1 MALTA
6 TQILTAI
13 APNLASNP
21 LAAVYLEM
29 SDERTAQGFFGAKR
43 EHAIALRAA
52 HMMTVYLSGVRSEGE
67 TGSITSKSEGELS
80 VSFGSVSAGPNDDG
94 SLTQTTYGIELLAL
108 IKASGPFISVTGA
121 PNYDS
126 IPSAGYYAD

>member
-29 SDERTAQGFFGAKR
+29 AADRTAQGFFGAKR
-43 EHAIALRAA
+43 EYAIAYRAA
-52 HMMTVYLSGVRSEGE
+52 HMMTLFLSGVRTEGE
-67 TGSITSKSEGELS
+67 VGPIASKSEGELS
-80 VSFGSVSAGPNDDG
+80 VSFGSVGGGSNDDG
-94 SLTQTTYGIELLAL
+94 SLTQTTYGLELLAL

-121 PNYDS
+121 ASYEA
-126 IPSAGYYAD
+126 IAGDYED